1 VKLPVLLG
9 RQLVRRPRS
18 IRARLVATYVV
29 VAILLASIG
38 LILFTVLVH
47 RSLKGSFDA
56 SLATRATPVVAAL
69 GQKKVPDLQ
78 ALIGS
83 AGAKVGPA
91 GATLQPE
98 IDAVTFV
105 LRPNG
110 TVAATSSGLPPSL
123 LADGRHAIT
132 KPRPY
137 SITTNLGDDELRVL
151 FIPVSRQ
158 DGTWVVAAGANLQVV
173 KATANEA
180 THQLYVAVPFLILLA
195 AIGAWLLS
203 GAALEPVERMRI
215 DAETI
220 GERDLDTRI
229 SVPDTADELARLANT
244 FNALLDRLRGSV
256 DRQRDLVADA
266 GHELR
271 TPLAVLRTEL
281 ELADRPDRTK
291 PELLDAVGHA
301 RTEVERLTRLAEDLL
316 FLARA
321 DGNTSIVSPR
331 DTDIVWV
338 IGGAVRSSRAR
349 AEAAGVTMAID
360 APGEL
365 RARVDPDAVRRAVDN
380 LLANSLVATSP
391 PPAPLTPP
399 RGIPAV
405 GIAAAGPES
414 AYSDAPIER
423 SVVVTARAE
432 GDTLVVAVAD
442 TGTGFPT
449 AFIDHA
455 FSRFRRADS
464 SRASA
469 SGGAGLGLAI
479 VAEIM
484 AAHGGRAEAANNP
497 GAGATVTLRFPAAVT
512 PAEPDPTDI
521 DGMDLAAPRHNT
533 PQLRSAGSA

>member
-47 RSLKGSFDA
+47 RSLKGSLDA

-69 GQKKVPDLQ
+69 GQRQVPDLQ

-83 AGAKVGPA
+83 EGAKVGPA

-110 TVAATSSGLPPSL
+110 SVAATSSGLPAAL
-123 LADGRHAIT
+123 LADGRDAT
-132 KPRPY
+132 SRARPY
-137 SITTNLGDDELRVL
+137 SITTHLGDDQLRVL
-151 FIPVSRQ
+151 FIPVYRQ

-173 KATANEA
+173 KATADEA

-321 DGNTSIVSPR
+321 DGNTSLVSPR

-365 RARVDPDAVRRAVDN
+365 RARVDPDALRRAVDN

-405 GIAAAGPES
+405 GTDT
-414 AYSDAPIER
+414 AYTDAPIER
-423 SVVVTARAE
+423 SVVVTARTD
-432 GDTLVVAVAD
+432 GDTLVVAVTD

-464 SRASA
+464 SRASG

-484 AAHGGRAEAANNP
+484 AAHGGRAEAANNAGP
-497 GAGATVTLRFPAAVT
+497 GATVTLRFPAAIT
-512 PAEPDPTDI
+512 PTEPDQADI
-521 DGMDLAAPRHNT
+521 DDMDLSASRHNT